1 MAMVNAIATKPPKTT
16 RNVGR
21 NGCAPPAF
29 ALEIPS
35 ATSPNTATTMVV
47 AMRWDDDARDTAMS
61 GIAAPTEKEPAE
73 LTLAYIGRARVR

>member
-1 MAMVNAIATKPPKTT
+1 MVKAIATKPPKTT

-47 AMRWDDDARDTAMS
+47 AMRWDDDARATAMS
-61 GIAAPTEKEPAE
+61 GILAHQPKKNQQNLRLPA
-73 LTLAYIGRARVR
+73 